1 MVYPA
6 APADRSPRYKFWLVL
21 FVLAMAVFITLP
33 SYFAGHWAWQ
43 RVPEL
48 KHLHPLQALQKQGI
62 ELPGWQTLKQQQQE
76 LGGHKWSIQAI
87 APASS
92 SPVPSQDTNTPP
104 SLDPTTALTTDPT
117 TELEQTET
125 QAIWLMLRPQ
135 IWHRDMPEIDWMDIN
150 GVQAWTADS
159 LQSLTFQVAT
169 AAKPISVSARFFRGW
184 NQEHTYA
191 VMQWYAWST
200 GGSPAP
206 MDWFWVDQQSQWRD
220 RQHTPWVAVSLLLPI
235 SPLGDIE
242 SVRSQA
248 ISLGQVVQSTL
259 MQTAL
264 HSPA

>member
-21 FVLAMAVFITLP
+21 FVLAIAVFMTLP

-48 KHLHPLQALQKQGI
+48 NHLKQLQALQKQGI
-62 ELPGWQTLKQQQQE
+62 VLPGWQTLMQQQRE

-87 APASS
+87 VPDS
-92 SPVPSQDTNTPP
+92 SPIHPLDTDTPP
-104 SLDPTTALTTDPT
+104 TLDPTTDPT
-117 TELEQTET
+117 TKTEQTPD

-135 IWHRDMPEIDWMDIN
+135 IWHRDMPEVDWMDIN

-159 LQSLTFQVAT
+159 LQSLTFQVET
-169 AAKPISVSARFFRGW
+169 AANPITVSAQFFRGW

-235 SPLGDIE
+235 SPLSEIE
-242 SVRSQA
+242 PVRSQA
-248 ISLGQVVQSTL
+248 ISLAHLVQSTL